1 VFCLILCPSLP
12 AGVSDHGL
20 RQVAL
25 LTQLES
31 LNLDSREVTDAGLAH
46 ITSLARLRSLDL
58 FGAKVTD
65 RGCAHLRHAACLN
78 MYPGL
83 APLVSLSSLCL
94 ISASLS
100 AFCPD
105 GVSNQCLL

>member
-1 VFCLILCPSLP
+1 MACPIC

-65 RGCAHLRHAACLN
+65 RGCAHLRCG
-78 MYPGL
+78 PR
-83 APLVSLSSLCL
+83 SSPRRR
-94 ISASLS
+94 AH
-100 AFCPD
+100 
-105 GVSNQCLL
+105 N

>member
-1 VFCLILCPSLP
+1 M
-12 AGVSDHGL
+12 
-20 RQVAL
+20 AL

-65 RGCAHLRHAACLN
+65 RGCAHLRC
-78 MYPGL
+78 GL
-83 APLVSLSSLCL
+83 GTILHYARIEPLAGSKWPLS
-94 ISASLS
+94 ISA
-100 AFCPD
+100 C
-105 GVSNQCLL
+105 